1 MKQQRILDMLEHID
15 ERYILEAAPALRVR
29 RSSGPRKAGRTLLI
43 AAVIVSLFAALCAVA
58 YAAGWFGLSARLTEA
73 PSYTE
78 AAASAPASQEPVE
91 TGVAA
96 GGYLSMNGIAGS
108 PEGLAHAEW
117 IAFRNEYV
125 AQHSFSNNTD
135 LSWLGGDEL
144 LESYSLIY
152 GAADRAMLDKL
163 LEISEKYNVKLHSRM
178 YAPPTD
184 AKFYKVSG
192 CEPFV
197 LSGNSLSPMYLYED
211 GSYKF
216 EGYVTAGEQEQ
227 MLSFTRGRK
236 GVLDPGGNFI
246 QNAGDYSE
254 WQYTN
259 VSGDELNLA
268 WNNNPNAIT
277 GEHRLFIFCDKGDYI
292 FTVFASAESKEQA
305 ELLADQF
312 DFDAAAKSSETLD
325 LDSVMNEE
333 TAQAKPKEGLMT
345 MADWL
350 ATDEYK
356 ASSEFYTLVC
366 EYAGTL
372 PENSSYV
379 KGTMLFSYKNS
390 FAVADDNILSFRDRV
405 AEEYPDLV
413 FPINSTAVIG
423 NQIIPDGDMSY
434 SGGVALSER
443 ERKICTDEEMYEL
456 FGAGKFCTEGS
467 IFRVIAYDNGAAF
480 CDISAF
486 RSGYGVHYI
495 PKGAFYPLIQPVVNP
510 ELEGWAYDSACG
522 EQVYIVPSGPNN
534 YPVLS
539 YSSIIYE
546 ADSAYVIAYAP
557 GGADAGYLQMVAD
570 DIDFTLFE

>member
-15 ERYILEAAPALRVR
+15 ERYILEAAPALRAR
-29 RSSGPRKAGRTLLI
+29 RSSGTRKAGRTLLI

-58 YAAGWFGLSARLTEA
+58 YAAGWFGLAQRIT
-73 PSYTE
+73 
-78 AAASAPASQEPVE
+78 QPVE
-91 TGVAA
+91 PTSVSLIIGKDTPVE
-96 GGYLSMNGIAGS
+96 GYISMNGIAGS
-108 PEGLAHAEW
+108 PEAQAHGEW
-117 IAFRNEYV
+117 VAFRDEYV
-125 AQHSFSNNTD
+125 SQHSFSNHND

-144 LESYSLIY
+144 MESYYMIY
-152 GAADRAMLDKL
+152 GAYDQTMLDKL
-163 LEISEKYNVKLHSRM
+163 LEISEKYNVRLHSQM

-197 LSGNSLSPMYLYED
+197 LSDNSLSPMYLYED

-227 MLSFTRGRK
+227 VLSFIRGRK
-236 GVLDPGGNFI
+236 GVLDPSLTTVYDS
-246 QNAGDYSE
+246 GDYEE
-254 WQYTN
+254 WQYIN
-259 VSGDELNLA
+259 ASGDEMNLA
-268 WNNNPNAIT
+268 RNTVPSQAT
-277 GEHRLFIFCDKGDYI
+277 GDCGLFIFYEKGDYI
-292 FTVFASAESKEQA
+292 FTVSASADSKEQA

-312 DFDAAAKSSETLD
+312 DFDTAAKGGENLD
-325 LDSVMNEE
+325 LDSVLKVEA
-333 TAQAKPKEGLMT
+333 AQAKPKDGLMT

-356 ASSEFYTLVC
+356 ASAEFYTLVC

-379 KGTMLFSYKNS
+379 KGTSLFSYKNS

-405 AEEYPDLV
+405 AMEYPDLV

-434 SGGVALSER
+434 GGGVAISER
-443 ERKICTDEEMYEL
+443 ERESCTDEEMYEL
-456 FGAGKFCTEGS
+456 FGAGKFCNEGS

-510 ELEGWAYDSACG
+510 ELEGWAYESACG

-539 YSSIIYE
+539 YCSIIYE
-546 ADSAYVIAYAP
+546 TDRAYVIAYAP

-570 DIDFTLFE
+570 DIDFTMFE

>member
-1 MKQQRILDMLEHID
+1 MEG
-15 ERYILEAAPALRVR
+15 YI
-29 RSSGPRKAGRTLLI
+29 
-43 AAVIVSLFAALCAVA
+43 
-58 YAAGWFGLSARLTEA
+58 
-73 PSYTE
+73 
-78 AAASAPASQEPVE
+78 
-91 TGVAA
+91 
-96 GGYLSMNGIAGS
+96 SMNGIAGS
-108 PEGLAHAEW
+108 PEAQAHAEW
-117 IAFRNEYV
+117 VAFHNEYV
-125 AQHSFSNNTD
+125 SQHSFSNDTD

-144 LESYSLIY
+144 MESYYMIY
-152 GAADRAMLDKL
+152 GAADRTMLDKL

-197 LSGNSLSPMYLYED
+197 LSDNSLSPMYLYED

-216 EGYVTAGEQEQ
+216 EGYVSAGEQEQ
-227 MLSFTRGRK
+227 VLSFIRGRK
-236 GVLDPGGNFI
+236 GVLDPSLGLVFNTS
-246 QNAGDYSE
+246 DYEE
-254 WQYTN
+254 WQYVN
-259 VSGDELNLA
+259 ASGDELNLA
-268 WNNNPNAIT
+268 RNTVPSQVT
-277 GEHRLFIFCDKGDYI
+277 GDCGLFIFCEKGDYI
-292 FTVFASAESKEQA
+292 FTVFASAGSKEQA

-312 DFDAAAKSSETLD
+312 DFDTAAKGGDDLD
-325 LDSVMNEE
+325 LDSVLKVEA
-333 TAQAKPKEGLMT
+333 AQAKPKEGLMT

-356 ASSEFYTLVC
+356 ASAEFYTLVC

-390 FAVADDNILSFRDRV
+390 FAVADETILSIRDQV
-405 AEEYPDLV
+405 MEQYPDLV
-413 FPINSTAVIG
+413 YPINNTSVIG
-423 NQIIPDGDMSY
+423 NEIIPDGDMSY
-434 SGGVALSER
+434 GGGVALSER
-443 ERKICTDEEMYEL
+443 ERKSCTDEEMYEL

-522 EQVYIVPSGPNN
+522 EQVYIVPSGSNK

-539 YSSIIYE
+539 YCSIIYE
-546 ADSAYVIAYAP
+546 TDSAYVIAYAP

-570 DIDFTLFE
+570 DIDFTMFE

>member
-1 MKQQRILDMLEHID
+1 MKQQRILDMLEHVD
-15 ERYILEAAPALRVR
+15 ERYILEAAPALRAR
-29 RSSGPRKAGRTLLI
+29 RSSGTRKAGRTLLI

-58 YAAGWFGLSARLTEA
+58 YASGWFGLSARLTEA
-73 PSYTE
+73 PAATE
-78 AAASAPASQEPVE
+78 AVASFPASEEPGE
-91 TGVAA
+91 TGAPA

-108 PEGLAHAEW
+108 PEAQAHGEW
-117 IAFRNEYV
+117 VAFRNEYV
-125 AQHSFSNNTD
+125 SQHSFSNHTD

-152 GAADRAMLDKL
+152 GVADRAMLDKL
-163 LEISEKYNVKLHSRM
+163 LEISEKYDVKLHSQM
-178 YAPPTD
+178 YTPPSN

-192 CEPFV
+192 CDPFV
-197 LSGNSLSPMYLYED
+197 LSDNSLSPMYLYED

-216 EGYVTAGEQEQ
+216 EGFVSAGEEQ
-227 MLSFTRGRK
+227 RMISFIRGRK
-236 GVLDPGGNFI
+236 GVLDPGGNLI
-246 QNAGDYSE
+246 QSAGDYSE
-254 WQYTN
+254 WQYVN
-259 VSGDELNLA
+259 LSGDELNLA
-268 WNNNPNAIT
+268 WNNNPNAVT
-277 GEHRLFIFCDKGDYI
+277 GEHRMFIFCEKGDYI

-312 DFDAAAKSSETLD
+312 DFDAAAKGGENLD
-325 LDSVMNEE
+325 LDSVLKVEA
-333 TAQAKPKEGLMT
+333 AQAKPKDGLMT
-345 MADWL
+345 MANWL

-356 ASSEFYTLVC
+356 ASAEFYTLVC

-379 KGTMLFSYKNS
+379 KGTSLFSYKNS

-434 SGGVALSER
+434 SGGVMRSER
-443 ERKICTDEEMYEL
+443 ERKSCTDEEMYEL
-456 FGAGKFCTEGS
+456 FGAGKFCNEGS

-510 ELEGWAYDSACG
+510 ELEGWAYESACG

-539 YSSIIYE
+539 YCSIIYE
-546 ADSAYVIAYAP
+546 TDSAYVIAYAP

-570 DIDFTLFE
+570 DIDFTMFE

>member
-15 ERYILEAAPALRVR
+15 ERYILEAAPALRTR
-29 RSSGPRKAGRTLLI
+29 RSSAPRKAGRTLLI

-58 YAAGWFGLSARLTEA
+58 YAAGWFGLAQRITE
-73 PSYTE
+73 
-78 AAASAPASQEPVE
+78 PAEPTSVSLIIGEETPVE
-91 TGVAA
+91 
-96 GGYLSMNGIAGS
+96 GYISMNGIAGS
-108 PEGLAHAEW
+108 PEAQAHAEW
-117 IAFRNEYV
+117 VAFRNEYV
-125 AQHSFSNNTD
+125 SRHSFSNDAD

-144 LESYSLIY
+144 MESYYMIY
-152 GAADRAMLDKL
+152 GAYDQAMLDKL

-197 LSGNSLSPMYLYED
+197 LSDNSLSPMYLYED

-216 EGYVTAGEQEQ
+216 EGYVSAGEQEQ
-227 MLSFTRGRK
+227 VLSFIRGRK
-236 GVLDPGGNFI
+236 GVLDPSLGLVFNTS
-246 QNAGDYSE
+246 DYEE
-254 WQYTN
+254 WQYVN
-259 VSGDELNLA
+259 ASGDELNLA
-268 WNNNPNAIT
+268 RNTVPSQVT
-277 GEHRLFIFCDKGDYI
+277 GDCGLFIFCEKGDYI
-292 FTVFASAESKEQA
+292 FTVFASAGSKEQA

-312 DFDAAAKSSETLD
+312 DFDTAAKGGDDLD
-325 LDSVMNEE
+325 LDSVLKVEA
-333 TAQAKPKEGLMT
+333 AQAKPKEGLMT

-356 ASSEFYTLVC
+356 ASAEFYTLVC

-390 FAVADDNILSFRDRV
+390 FAVADETILSIRDQV
-405 AEEYPDLV
+405 MEQYPDLV
-413 FPINSTAVIG
+413 YPINNTSVIG
-423 NQIIPDGDMSY
+423 NEIIPDGDMSCG
-434 SGGVALSER
+434 GGVALSER
-443 ERKICTDEEMYEL
+443 ERKSCTDEEMYEL
-456 FGAGKFCTEGS
+456 FGVGKFCTEGS

-522 EQVYIVPSGPNN
+522 EQVYIVPSGSNK

-539 YSSIIYE
+539 YCSIIYE
-546 ADSAYVIAYAP
+546 TDSAYVIAYAP

-570 DIDFTLFE
+570 DIDFTMFK

>member
-15 ERYILEAAPALRVR
+15 ERYILEAAPALRAR
-29 RSSGPRKAGRTLLI
+29 PSAGPRKAGRTLLI

-58 YAAGWFGLSARLTEA
+58 YAAGWFGLDQRITE
-73 PSYTE
+73 
-78 AAASAPASQEPVE
+78 PAEPTSVSLIIGEETPVE
-91 TGVAA
+91 
-96 GGYLSMNGIAGS
+96 GYISMNGIAGS
-108 PEGLAHAEW
+108 PEAQAHGEW
-117 IAFRNEYV
+117 VAFRDEYV
-125 AQHSFSNNTD
+125 AQHSFSNHTD

-144 LESYSLIY
+144 MESYYMIY
-152 GAADRAMLDKL
+152 GAYDQTMLDKL
-163 LEISEKYNVKLHSRM
+163 LEISEKYNVRLHSQM

-197 LSGNSLSPMYLYED
+197 LSDNSLSPMYLYED

-227 MLSFTRGRK
+227 VLSFIRGRK
-236 GVLDPGGNFI
+236 GVLDPSLTTVYDS
-246 QNAGDYSE
+246 GDYEE
-254 WQYTN
+254 WQYIN
-259 VSGDELNLA
+259 ASGDELNLA
-268 WNNNPNAIT
+268 WNTLPSQAT
-277 GEHRLFIFCDKGDYI
+277 GDCGLFIFCEKGDYI
-292 FTVFASAESKEQA
+292 FTVYAGADSREQA

-312 DFDAAAKSSETLD
+312 DFDAAAKGGENLD
-325 LDSVMNEE
+325 LDSVLKVEA
-333 TAQAKPKEGLMT
+333 AQAKPKEGLMT

-356 ASSEFYTLVC
+356 ASAEFYALVC

-405 AEEYPDLV
+405 AEKYPDLV
-413 FPINSTAVIG
+413 FPINSTAVIA
-423 NQIIPDGDMSY
+423 NMEIADGCVSYMGGFRIGGETGREY
-434 SGGVALSER
+434 SG
-443 ERKICTDEEMYEL
+443 EEMYEL
-456 FGAGKFCTEGS
+456 FGTGSFSSEGIITDS
-467 IFRVIAYDNGAAF
+467 IAYDNGAAYAM
-480 CDISAF
+480 IAAF
-486 RSGYGVHYI
+486 HGGYRVHYI

-522 EQVYIVPSGPNN
+522 EQVYIVPGGPID

-539 YSSIIYE
+539 YSSILYE
-546 ADSAYVIAYAP
+546 TDKAYVIVEV
-557 GGADAGYLQMVAD
+557 GGEGDAGSLQLVAD
-570 DIDFTLFE
+570 DIDFTIFE

>member
-1 MKQQRILDMLEHID
+1 MKQQRIMDMLEHID
-15 ERYILEAAPALRVR
+15 ERYILEAAPALRDR
-29 RSSGPRKAGRTLLI
+29 RSSMHRKAGRTLLI

-58 YAAGWFGLSARLTEA
+58 YAAGWFGLAQRITK
-73 PSYTE
+73 
-78 AAASAPASQEPVE
+78 PAEPTSVSLIIGEETPVE
-91 TGVAA
+91 
-96 GGYLSMNGIAGS
+96 GYISMNGIAGS
-108 PEGLAHAEW
+108 PEALAHGEW
-117 IAFRNEYV
+117 VAFRNEYV
-125 AQHSFSNNTD
+125 SQHSFSNDTD

-144 LESYSLIY
+144 MESYYMIY
-152 GAADRAMLDKL
+152 GAYDQAMLDKL
-163 LEISEKYNVKLHSRM
+163 LEISEKYNVKLHSQM

-197 LSGNSLSPMYLYED
+197 LSDNSLSPMYLYED

-227 MLSFTRGRK
+227 VLSFIRGRK
-236 GVLDPGGNFI
+236 GVLDPSL
-246 QNAGDYSE
+246 ATVYDSGDYEE
-254 WQYTN
+254 WQYIN

-268 WNNNPNAIT
+268 RNTVPSQVT
-277 GEHRLFIFCDKGDYI
+277 GDCGLFIFCEKGDYI
-292 FTVFASAESKEQA
+292 FTVFASAGSKEQA

-312 DFDAAAKSSETLD
+312 DFDTAAKGGDDLD
-325 LDSVMNEE
+325 LDSVIKVE
-333 TAQAKPKEGLMT
+333 AVQAKPKEGLMT

-390 FAVADDNILSFRDRV
+390 FAVADETILSIRDQVMER
-405 AEEYPDLV
+405 YPDLV
-413 FPINSTAVIG
+413 YPLNNTSVIG
-423 NQIIPDGDMSY
+423 NEIIPDGDMSY
-434 SGGVALSER
+434 GGGVALSER
-443 ERKICTDEEMYEL
+443 ERKSCTDEEMYEL

-480 CDISAF
+480 CDVSAF
-486 RSGYGVHYI
+486 RAGYGIHYI

-510 ELEGWAYDSACG
+510 ELEGWAYESACG
-522 EQVYIVPSGPNN
+522 EQVYIVPSGSDN

-539 YSSIIYE
+539 YCSIIYE
-546 ADSAYVIAYAP
+546 TDSAYVIAYAP

-570 DIDFTLFE
+570 DIDFTMFE

>member
-15 ERYILEAAPALRVR
+15 ERYILEAAPALRDR
-29 RSSGPRKAGRTLLI
+29 RSSMPRKAGRTLLI

-58 YAAGWFGLSARLTEA
+58 YASGWFGLAQRITE
-73 PSYTE
+73 PEEPTSVSLIIGEET
-78 AAASAPASQEPVE
+78 PVE
-91 TGVAA
+91 
-96 GGYLSMNGIAGS
+96 GYISMNGIAGS
-108 PEGLAHAEW
+108 PEALAHGEW
-117 IAFRNEYV
+117 VAFRNEYV
-125 AQHSFSNNTD
+125 SQHSFSNDTD

-144 LESYSLIY
+144 MESYYMIY
-152 GAADRAMLDKL
+152 GAYDQAMLDKL
-163 LEISEKYNVKLHSRM
+163 LEISERYNVKLHSRM

-192 CEPFV
+192 CKPFV
-197 LSGNSLSPMYLYED
+197 LSDNSLSPMYLYED

-216 EGYVTAGEQEQ
+216 EGYVTVGEQEQ
-227 MLSFTRGRK
+227 VLSFIRGRK
-236 GVLDPGGNFI
+236 GALDPGGNFI

-333 TAQAKPKEGLMT
+333 AAQAKPKEGLMT

-356 ASSEFYTLVC
+356 ASAEFYTLVC

-443 ERKICTDEEMYEL
+443 ERKSCTDEEMYEL

-480 CDISAF
+480 CDVSAF
-486 RSGYGVHYI
+486 RAGYGIHYI

-510 ELEGWAYDSACG
+510 ELEGWAYESACG
-522 EQVYIVPSGPNN
+522 EQVYIVPSGSDN

-539 YSSIIYE
+539 YCSIIYE
-546 ADSAYVIAYAP
+546 TDSAYVIAYAP
-557 GGADAGYLQMVAD
+557 GGADAGYLQTVAD
-570 DIDFTLFE
+570 DIDFTMFK

>member
-15 ERYILEAAPALRVR
+15 ERYILEAAPSLRDR
-29 RSSGPRKAGRTLLI
+29 RSSMPRKAGCTLLI

-58 YAAGWFGLSARLTEA
+58 YAAGWFGLAQRITE
-73 PSYTE
+73 PE
-78 AAASAPASQEPVE
+78 EPTSVSLIIGEE
-91 TGVAA
+91 TPVD
-96 GGYLSMNGIAGS
+96 GYISMNGIADS
-108 PEGLAHAEW
+108 PEAQAHAEW
-117 IAFRNEYV
+117 VAFHNEYV
-125 AQHSFSNNTD
+125 SQHSFSNDTD

-144 LESYSLIY
+144 MESYYMIY
-152 GAADRAMLDKL
+152 AAYDQAMLDKL
-163 LEISEKYNVKLHSRM
+163 LEISEKYNVKLHSQM

-197 LSGNSLSPMYLYED
+197 LSDNSLSPMYLYED

-216 EGYVTAGEQEQ
+216 EGYVSAGEPEQ
-227 MLSFTRGRK
+227 VLSFIRGRK
-236 GVLDPGGNFI
+236 GVLDPSLTTVYDS
-246 QNAGDYSE
+246 GDYEE
-254 WQYTN
+254 WQYIN
-259 VSGDELNLA
+259 ASGDELNLA
-268 WNNNPNAIT
+268 RNTVPSQVT
-277 GEHRLFIFCDKGDYI
+277 GDCGLFIFCEKGDYI
-292 FTVFASAESKEQA
+292 FTVFASAGSKEQA

-312 DFDAAAKSSETLD
+312 DFDTAAKGLENLD
-325 LDSVMNEE
+325 LDSVLKVEA
-333 TAQAKPKEGLMT
+333 AQAKPKEGLMT

-356 ASSEFYTLVC
+356 ASAEFYTLVC

-390 FAVADDNILSFRDRV
+390 FAVADETILSIRDQV
-405 AEEYPDLV
+405 MEQYPDLV
-413 FPINSTAVIG
+413 YPINNTSVIG
-423 NQIIPDGDMSY
+423 NEIIPDGDMSY
-434 SGGVALSER
+434 GGGVALSER
-443 ERKICTDEEMYEL
+443 ERKSCTDEEMYEL

-522 EQVYIVPSGPNN
+522 EQVYIVPSGSNK

-539 YSSIIYE
+539 YCSIIYE
-546 ADSAYVIAYAP
+546 TDSAYVIAYAP

-570 DIDFTLFE
+570 DIDSTMFE

>member
-15 ERYILEAAPALRVR
+15 ERYILEAAPSLRDR
-29 RSSGPRKAGRTLLI
+29 RSSMPRKAGRTLLI

-58 YAAGWFGLSARLTEA
+58 YAAGWFGLAQRITE
-73 PSYTE
+73 
-78 AAASAPASQEPVE
+78 PAEPTSVSLIIGEETPVE
-91 TGVAA
+91 
-96 GGYLSMNGIAGS
+96 GYISMNGIAGS
-108 PEGLAHAEW
+108 PEAQAHAEW
-117 IAFRNEYV
+117 VAFHNEYV
-125 AQHSFSNNTD
+125 SQHSFSNDTD

-144 LESYSLIY
+144 MESYYMIY
-152 GAADRAMLDKL
+152 GAADRTMLDKL
-163 LEISEKYNVKLHSRM
+163 LEISEKNNVKLHSRM

-197 LSGNSLSPMYLYED
+197 LSDNSLSPMYLYED

-216 EGYVTAGEQEQ
+216 EGYVSAGEQEQ
-227 MLSFTRGRK
+227 VLSFIRGRK
-236 GVLDPGGNFI
+236 GVLDPSLTTVYDS
-246 QNAGDYSE
+246 GDYEE
-254 WQYTN
+254 WQYIN
-259 VSGDELNLA
+259 ASGDELNLA
-268 WNNNPNAIT
+268 RNTVPSQVT
-277 GEHRLFIFCDKGDYI
+277 GDCGLFIFCEKGDYI
-292 FTVFASAESKEQA
+292 FTVFASAGSKEQA

-312 DFDAAAKSSETLD
+312 DFDTAAKGLENLD
-325 LDSVMNEE
+325 LDSVLKVEA
-333 TAQAKPKEGLMT
+333 AQAKPKEGLMT

-356 ASSEFYTLVC
+356 ASAEFYTLVC

-390 FAVADDNILSFRDRV
+390 FAVADETILSIRDQV
-405 AEEYPDLV
+405 MEQYPDLV
-413 FPINSTAVIG
+413 YPINNTSVIG
-423 NQIIPDGDMSY
+423 NEIIPDGDMSY
-434 SGGVALSER
+434 GGGVALSER
-443 ERKICTDEEMYEL
+443 ERKSCTDEEMYEL

-522 EQVYIVPSGPNN
+522 EQVYIVPSGSNK

-539 YSSIIYE
+539 YCSIIYE
-546 ADSAYVIAYAP
+546 TDSAYVIAYAP

-570 DIDFTLFE
+570 DIDFTMFE

>member
-15 ERYILEAAPALRVR
+15 ERYILEAAPSLRGR
-29 RSSGPRKAGRTLLI
+29 RSSMPRKAGRTLLI

-58 YAAGWFGLSARLTEA
+58 YAAGWFGLAQRITE
-73 PSYTE
+73 PEEPTSVSLIIGEET
-78 AAASAPASQEPVE
+78 PVE
-91 TGVAA
+91 
-96 GGYLSMNGIAGS
+96 GYISMNGIAGS
-108 PEGLAHAEW
+108 PEAQAHAEW
-117 IAFRNEYV
+117 VAFHNEYV
-125 AQHSFSNNTD
+125 SQHSFSNDTD

-144 LESYSLIY
+144 MESYYMIY
-152 GAADRAMLDKL
+152 GAADRTMLDKL

-197 LSGNSLSPMYLYED
+197 LSDNSLSPMYLYED

-216 EGYVTAGEQEQ
+216 EGYVSAGEQEQ
-227 MLSFTRGRK
+227 VLSFIRGRK
-236 GVLDPGGNFI
+236 GVLDPSLGLVFNTS
-246 QNAGDYSE
+246 DYEE
-254 WQYTN
+254 WQYVN
-259 VSGDELNLA
+259 ASGDELNLA
-268 WNNNPNAIT
+268 RNTVPSQVT
-277 GEHRLFIFCDKGDYI
+277 GDCGLFIFCEKGDYI
-292 FTVFASAESKEQA
+292 FTVFASAGSKEQA

-312 DFDAAAKSSETLD
+312 DFDTAAKGGDDLD
-325 LDSVMNEE
+325 LDSVLKVEA
-333 TAQAKPKEGLMT
+333 AQAKPKEGLMT

-356 ASSEFYTLVC
+356 ASAEFYTLVC

-390 FAVADDNILSFRDRV
+390 FAVADETILSIRDQV
-405 AEEYPDLV
+405 MEQYPDLV
-413 FPINSTAVIG
+413 YPINNTSVIG
-423 NQIIPDGDMSY
+423 NEIIPDGDMSY
-434 SGGVALSER
+434 GGGVALSER
-443 ERKICTDEEMYEL
+443 ERKSCTDEEMYEL

-522 EQVYIVPSGPNN
+522 EQVYIVPSGSNK

-539 YSSIIYE
+539 YCSIIYE
-546 ADSAYVIAYAP
+546 TDSAYVIAYAP

-570 DIDFTLFE
+570 DIDFTMFK

>member
-15 ERYILEAAPALRVR
+15 ERYILEAAPALRAR

-227 MLSFTRGRK
+227 MLSFTLGRK

>member
-15 ERYILEAAPALRVR
+15 EKYIIEAAPALRAR
-29 RSSGPRKAGRTLLI
+29 RSSAPRKAGRTLLI

-58 YAAGWFGLSARLTEA
+58 YAAGWFGLAQRITK
-73 PSYTE
+73 
-78 AAASAPASQEPVE
+78 PAEPAGVSLIIGEETPVE
-91 TGVAA
+91 
-96 GGYLSMNGIAGS
+96 GYISMNGIAGS
-108 PEGLAHAEW
+108 PEAQAHAEW
-117 IAFRNEYV
+117 VAFRDEYV
-125 AQHSFSNNTD
+125 AQHSFSNHTD
-135 LSWLGGDEL
+135 LSWPGGDEL
-144 LESYSLIY
+144 MESYYMIY
-152 GAADRAMLDKL
+152 GAYDQTMLDKL
-163 LEISEKYNVKLHSRM
+163 LEISEKYNVKLHSQM

-197 LSGNSLSPMYLYED
+197 LSDNSLSPMYLYED

-227 MLSFTRGRK
+227 ALSFIRGRK
-236 GVLDPGGNFI
+236 GVLDPSLGLVFNSS
-246 QNAGDYSE
+246 DYEE
-254 WQYTN
+254 WQYVN
-259 VSGDELNLA
+259 ASGDELNLA
-268 WNNNPNAIT
+268 RNTLPSQAT
-277 GEHRLFIFCDKGDYI
+277 GDCGLFIFCEKGDYI
-292 FTVFASAESKEQA
+292 FTVYAGADSREQA

-312 DFDAAAKSSETLD
+312 DFDTAAKGSETLD
-325 LDSVMNEE
+325 LDSVLKVEA
-333 TAQAKPKEGLMT
+333 AQAKPKEGLMT

-356 ASSEFYTLVC
+356 ASSEFRSLVC

-372 PENSSYV
+372 PENADTV
-379 KGTMLFSYKNS
+379 EGTMMYKYFNGFS
-390 FAVADDNILSFRDRV
+390 AAADENILSFRDRV

-413 FPINSTAVIG
+413 YPINNTAVIA
-423 NQIIPDGDMSY
+423 NMEIADGYISY
-434 SGGVALSER
+434 MAGHRIGGETGR
-443 ERKICTDEEMYEL
+443 EYTDEEMYEL

-522 EQVYIVPSGPNN
+522 EQVYIVPGGPID

-539 YSSIIYE
+539 YSSILYE
-546 ADSAYVIAYAP
+546 TDAAYVIVEV
-557 GGADAGYLQMVAD
+557 GGQGDAGSLQTVAD
-570 DIDFTLFE
+570 DIDFTMFE

>member
-15 ERYILEAAPALRVR
+15 ERYILEAAPALRDR
-29 RSSGPRKAGRTLLI
+29 RSSMPRKAGRTLLI

-58 YAAGWFGLSARLTEA
+58 YAAGWFGLAQRITE
-73 PSYTE
+73 
-78 AAASAPASQEPVE
+78 PAEPTSVSLIIGEETPVE
-91 TGVAA
+91 
-96 GGYLSMNGIAGS
+96 GYISMNGIAGS
-108 PEGLAHAEW
+108 PEAQAHAEW
-117 IAFRNEYV
+117 VAFHNEYV
-125 AQHSFSNNTD
+125 SQHSFSNDTD

-144 LESYSLIY
+144 MESYYMIY
-152 GAADRAMLDKL
+152 AAYDQAMLDKL
-163 LEISEKYNVKLHSRM
+163 LEISEKYNVKLHSQM

-197 LSGNSLSPMYLYED
+197 LSDNSLSPMYLYED

-216 EGYVTAGEQEQ
+216 EGYVTAGEQEHV
-227 MLSFTRGRK
+227 LSFIRGRK
-236 GVLDPGGNFI
+236 GVLDPSLTTVYDS
-246 QNAGDYSE
+246 GDYEE
-254 WQYTN
+254 WQYIN
-259 VSGDELNLA
+259 ASGDELNLA
-268 WNNNPNAIT
+268 RNTVPSQVT
-277 GEHRLFIFCDKGDYI
+277 GDCGLFIFCEKGDYI
-292 FTVFASAESKEQA
+292 FTVFASAGSKEQA

-312 DFDAAAKSSETLD
+312 DFDTAAKGGDDLD
-325 LDSVMNEE
+325 LDSVLKVEA
-333 TAQAKPKEGLMT
+333 AQAKPKEGLMT

-356 ASSEFYTLVC
+356 ASAEFYTLVC

-390 FAVADDNILSFRDRV
+390 FAVADETILSIRDQV
-405 AEEYPDLV
+405 MEQYPDLV
-413 FPINSTAVIG
+413 YPINNTSVIG
-423 NQIIPDGDMSY
+423 NEIIPDGDMSY
-434 SGGVALSER
+434 GGGVALSER
-443 ERKICTDEEMYEL
+443 ERKSCTDEEMYEL

-522 EQVYIVPSGPNN
+522 EQVYIVPSGSNK

-539 YSSIIYE
+539 YCSIIYE

-570 DIDFTLFE
+570 DIDFTMFK

>member
-15 ERYILEAAPALRVR
+15 ERYILEAAPSLRDR
-29 RSSGPRKAGRTLLI
+29 RSSMPRKAGRTLLI

-58 YAAGWFGLSARLTEA
+58 YAAGWFGLAQRITE
-73 PSYTE
+73 
-78 AAASAPASQEPVE
+78 PAEPTSVSLIIGEETPVE
-91 TGVAA
+91 
-96 GGYLSMNGIAGS
+96 GYISMNGIAGS
-108 PEGLAHAEW
+108 PEAQAHAEW
-117 IAFRNEYV
+117 VAFHNEYV
-125 AQHSFSNNTD
+125 SQHSFSNDTD

-144 LESYSLIY
+144 MESCYMIY
-152 GAADRAMLDKL
+152 AAYDQAMLDKL
-163 LEISEKYNVKLHSRM
+163 LEISEKYNVKLHSQM

-197 LSGNSLSPMYLYED
+197 LSDNSLSPMYLYED

-216 EGYVTAGEQEQ
+216 EGYVSAGEQEHV
-227 MLSFTRGRK
+227 LSFIRGRK
-236 GVLDPGGNFI
+236 GVLDPSLTTVYDSS
-246 QNAGDYSE
+246 DYEE
-254 WQYTN
+254 WQYVN
-259 VSGDELNLA
+259 ASGDELNLA
-268 WNNNPNAIT
+268 RNTVPSQVT
-277 GEHRLFIFCDKGDYI
+277 GDCGLFIFCEKGDYI
-292 FTVFASAESKEQA
+292 FTVFASAGSKEQA

-312 DFDAAAKSSETLD
+312 DFDTAAKGLENLD
-325 LDSVMNEE
+325 LDSVINVEA
-333 TAQAKPKEGLMT
+333 AQAKPKEGLMT

-356 ASSEFYTLVC
+356 ASAEFYTLVC

-390 FAVADDNILSFRDRV
+390 FAVADETILSIRDQV
-405 AEEYPDLV
+405 MEQYPDLV
-413 FPINSTAVIG
+413 YPINNTFVIG
-423 NQIIPDGDMSY
+423 NEIIPDGDMSY
-434 SGGVALSER
+434 GGGVALSER
-443 ERKICTDEEMYEL
+443 ERKSCTDEEMYEL

-522 EQVYIVPSGPNN
+522 EQVYIVPSGSNK

-539 YSSIIYE
+539 YCSIIYE
-546 ADSAYVIAYAP
+546 TDSAYVIAYAP

-570 DIDFTLFE
+570 DIDFTMFK

>member
-15 ERYILEAAPALRVR
+15 ERYILEAAPALRDR
-29 RSSGPRKAGRTLLI
+29 RSSMPRKAGRTLLI

-58 YAAGWFGLSARLTEA
+58 YAAGWFGLAQRITE
-73 PSYTE
+73 
-78 AAASAPASQEPVE
+78 PAEPTSVSLIIGEETPVE
-91 TGVAA
+91 
-96 GGYLSMNGIAGS
+96 GYISMNGIAGS
-108 PEGLAHAEW
+108 PEALAHGEW
-117 IAFRNEYV
+117 VAFRNEYV
-125 AQHSFSNNTD
+125 SQHSFSNDTD

-144 LESYSLIY
+144 MESYYMIY
-152 GAADRAMLDKL
+152 GAYDQAMLDKL
-163 LEISEKYNVKLHSRM
+163 LEISEKYNVKLHSQM

-197 LSGNSLSPMYLYED
+197 LSDNSLSPMYLYED

-227 MLSFTRGRK
+227 VLSFIRGRK
-236 GVLDPGGNFI
+236 GVLDPSLTTVYDS
-246 QNAGDYSE
+246 GDYEE
-254 WQYTN
+254 WQYIN
-259 VSGDELNLA
+259 ASGDELNLA
-268 WNNNPNAIT
+268 RNTVPSQVT
-277 GEHRLFIFCDKGDYI
+277 GDCGLFIFCEKGDYI
-292 FTVFASAESKEQA
+292 FTVFASAGSKEQA

-312 DFDAAAKSSETLD
+312 DFDTAAKGGDDLD
-325 LDSVMNEE
+325 LDSVLKVEA
-333 TAQAKPKEGLMT
+333 AQAKPKEGLMT

-356 ASSEFYTLVC
+356 ASAEFYTLVC

-390 FAVADDNILSFRDRV
+390 FAVADETILSIRDQV
-405 AEEYPDLV
+405 MEQYPDLV
-413 FPINSTAVIG
+413 YPINNTSVIG
-423 NQIIPDGDMSY
+423 NEIIPDGDMSY
-434 SGGVALSER
+434 GGGVALSER
-443 ERKICTDEEMYEL
+443 ERKSCTDEEMYEL

-522 EQVYIVPSGPNN
+522 EQVYIVPSGSNK

-539 YSSIIYE
+539 YCSIIYE
-546 ADSAYVIAYAP
+546 TDSAYVIAYAP

-570 DIDFTLFE
+570 DIDFTMFE

>member
-15 ERYILEAAPALRVR
+15 ERYILEAAPALRDR
-29 RSSGPRKAGRTLLI
+29 RSSMPRKAGRTLLI

-58 YAAGWFGLSARLTEA
+58 YAAGWFGLAQRITE
-73 PSYTE
+73 
-78 AAASAPASQEPVE
+78 PAEPTSVSLIIGEETPVE
-91 TGVAA
+91 
-96 GGYLSMNGIAGS
+96 GYISMNGIAGS
-108 PEGLAHAEW
+108 PEAQAHAEW
-117 IAFRNEYV
+117 VAFHNEYV
-125 AQHSFSNNTD
+125 SQHSFSNDTD

-144 LESYSLIY
+144 MESYYMIY
-152 GAADRAMLDKL
+152 AAYDQAMLDKL
-163 LEISEKYNVKLHSRM
+163 LEISEKYNVKLHSQM

-197 LSGNSLSPMYLYED
+197 LSDNSLSPMYLYED

-216 EGYVTAGEQEQ
+216 EGYVTAGEQEHV
-227 MLSFTRGRK
+227 LSFIRGRK
-236 GVLDPGGNFI
+236 GVLDPSLTTVYDSS
-246 QNAGDYSE
+246 DYEE
-254 WQYTN
+254 WQYVN
-259 VSGDELNLA
+259 ASGNELNLA
-268 WNNNPNAIT
+268 RNTVPSQVT
-277 GEHRLFIFCDKGDYI
+277 GDCGLFIFCEKGDYI
-292 FTVFASAESKEQA
+292 FTVFASAGSKEQA

-312 DFDAAAKSSETLD
+312 DFDTAAKGLENLD
-325 LDSVMNEE
+325 LDSVINVEA
-333 TAQAKPKEGLMT
+333 AQAKPKEGLMT

-356 ASSEFYTLVC
+356 ASAEFYTLVC

-390 FAVADDNILSFRDRV
+390 FAVADETILSIRDQV
-405 AEEYPDLV
+405 MEQYPDLV
-413 FPINSTAVIG
+413 YPINNTSVIG
-423 NQIIPDGDMSY
+423 NEIIPDGDMSY
-434 SGGVALSER
+434 GGGVALSER
-443 ERKICTDEEMYEL
+443 ERKSCTDEEMYEL

-522 EQVYIVPSGPNN
+522 EQVYIVPSGSNK

-539 YSSIIYE
+539 YCSIIYE
-546 ADSAYVIAYAP
+546 TDSAYVIAYAP

-570 DIDFTLFE
+570 DIDFTMFE

>member
-15 ERYILEAAPALRVR
+15 ERYILEAAPALRAR
-29 RSSGPRKAGRTLLI
+29 RSSRTRKAGRTLLI

-58 YAAGWFGLSARLTEA
+58 YAAGWFGLDQRIT
-73 PSYTE
+73 
-78 AAASAPASQEPVE
+78 QPVE
-91 TGVAA
+91 PTSVSLIIGEDTPVE
-96 GGYLSMNGIAGS
+96 GYISMNGIAGS
-108 PEGLAHAEW
+108 PEAQAHGEW
-117 IAFRNEYV
+117 VAFRDEYV
-125 AQHSFSNNTD
+125 SQHSFSNHND

-144 LESYSLIY
+144 MESYYMIY
-152 GAADRAMLDKL
+152 GAYDQTMLDKL
-163 LEISEKYNVKLHSRM
+163 LEISEKYNVRLHSQM

-197 LSGNSLSPMYLYED
+197 LSDNSLSPMYLYED

-227 MLSFTRGRK
+227 VLSFIRGRK
-236 GVLDPGGNFI
+236 GVLDPSLTTVYDS
-246 QNAGDYSE
+246 GDYEE
-254 WQYTN
+254 WQYIN
-259 VSGDELNLA
+259 ASGDELNLA
-268 WNNNPNAIT
+268 RNTVPSQAT
-277 GEHRLFIFCDKGDYI
+277 GDCGLFIFYEKGDYI
-292 FTVFASAESKEQA
+292 FTVSASADSKEQA

-312 DFDAAAKSSETLD
+312 DFDAAAKGGGDLD
-325 LDSVMNEE
+325 LDSVLKVEA
-333 TAQAKPKEGLMT
+333 AQAKPKEGLMT

-356 ASSEFYTLVC
+356 ASAEFYTLVC

-379 KGTMLFSYKNS
+379 KGTSLFSYKNS

-434 SGGVALSER
+434 GGGVAISER
-443 ERKICTDEEMYEL
+443 ERESCTDEEMYEL
-456 FGAGKFCTEGS
+456 FGAGKFCNEGS

-510 ELEGWAYDSACG
+510 ELEGWAYESACG

-539 YSSIIYE
+539 YCSIIYE
-546 ADSAYVIAYAP
+546 TDRAYVIAYAP

-570 DIDFTLFE
+570 DIDFTMFE

>member
-15 ERYILEAAPALRVR
+15 ERYILEAAPALRAR

-73 PSYTE
+73 PSDTE

-152 GAADRAMLDKL
+152 GVADRAMLDKL
-163 LEISEKYNVKLHSRM
+163 LEICEKYSVKLHSQM

-236 GVLDPGGNFI
+236 GALDPGGNFI

-259 VSGDELNLA
+259 ASGDELNLA

-333 TAQAKPKEGLMT
+333 AAQAKPKEGLMT

-356 ASSEFYTLVC
+356 ASAEFYTLVC

-390 FAVADDNILSFRDRV
+390 FAVADENILSFRDRV

-443 ERKICTDEEMYEL
+443 ERKSCTDEEMYEL

-480 CDISAF
+480 CDVSAF
-486 RSGYGVHYI
+486 RAGYGIHYI

-510 ELEGWAYDSACG
+510 ELEGWAYESACG
-522 EQVYIVPSGPNN
+522 EQVYIVPSGSDN

-539 YSSIIYE
+539 YCSIIYE
-546 ADSAYVIAYAP
+546 TDSAYVIAYAP
-557 GGADAGYLQMVAD
+557 GGADAGYLQTVAD
-570 DIDFTLFE
+570 DIDFTMFK

>member
-15 ERYILEAAPALRVR
+15 ERYILEAAPSLRDR
-29 RSSGPRKAGRTLLI
+29 RSSMPRKAGRTLLI

-58 YAAGWFGLSARLTEA
+58 YAAGWFGLAQRITE
-73 PSYTE
+73 PEEPTSVSLIIGEET
-78 AAASAPASQEPVE
+78 PVE
-91 TGVAA
+91 
-96 GGYLSMNGIAGS
+96 GYISMNGIAGS
-108 PEGLAHAEW
+108 PEAQAHAEW
-117 IAFRNEYV
+117 VAFHNEYV
-125 AQHSFSNNTD
+125 SQHSFSNDTD

-144 LESYSLIY
+144 MESYYMIY
-152 GAADRAMLDKL
+152 AAYDQAMLDKL
-163 LEISEKYNVKLHSRM
+163 LEISEKYNVKLHSQM

-197 LSGNSLSPMYLYED
+197 LSDNSLSPMYLYED

-227 MLSFTRGRK
+227 VLSFIRGRK
-236 GVLDPGGNFI
+236 GVLDPSLTTVYDS
-246 QNAGDYSE
+246 GDYEE
-254 WQYTN
+254 WQYIN
-259 VSGDELNLA
+259 ASGDELNLA
-268 WNNNPNAIT
+268 RNTVPSQVT
-277 GEHRLFIFCDKGDYI
+277 GDCGLFIFCEKGDYI
-292 FTVFASAESKEQA
+292 FTVFASAGSKEQA

-312 DFDAAAKSSETLD
+312 DFDTAAKGLENLD
-325 LDSVMNEE
+325 LDSVLKVEA
-333 TAQAKPKEGLMT
+333 AQAKPKEGLMT

-356 ASSEFYTLVC
+356 ASAEFYTLVC

-390 FAVADDNILSFRDRV
+390 FAVADETILSIRDQV
-405 AEEYPDLV
+405 MEQYPDLV
-413 FPINSTAVIG
+413 YPINNTSVIG
-423 NQIIPDGDMSY
+423 NEIIPDGDMSY
-434 SGGVALSER
+434 GGGVALSER
-443 ERKICTDEEMYEL
+443 ERKSCTDEEMYEL

-522 EQVYIVPSGPNN
+522 EQVYIVPSGSNK

-539 YSSIIYE
+539 YCSIIYE
-546 ADSAYVIAYAP
+546 TDSAYVIAYAP

-570 DIDFTLFE
+570 DIDFTMFE

>member
-15 ERYILEAAPALRVR
+15 ERYILEAAPALRDR
-29 RSSGPRKAGRTLLI
+29 RSSMPRKAGRTLLI

-58 YAAGWFGLSARLTEA
+58 YAAGWFGLAQRITE
-73 PSYTE
+73 
-78 AAASAPASQEPVE
+78 PAEPTSVSLIIGEETPVE
-91 TGVAA
+91 
-96 GGYLSMNGIAGS
+96 GYISMNGIAGS
-108 PEGLAHAEW
+108 PEAQAHAEW
-117 IAFRNEYV
+117 VAFHNEYV
-125 AQHSFSNNTD
+125 SQHSFSNDTD

-144 LESYSLIY
+144 MESYYMIY
-152 GAADRAMLDKL
+152 GAADRTMLDKL
-163 LEISEKYNVKLHSRM
+163 LEISEKNNVKLHSRM

-197 LSGNSLSPMYLYED
+197 LSDNSLSPMYLYED

-216 EGYVTAGEQEQ
+216 EGYVSAGEQEQ
-227 MLSFTRGRK
+227 VLSFIRGRK
-236 GVLDPGGNFI
+236 GVLDPSLTTVYDS
-246 QNAGDYSE
+246 GDYEE
-254 WQYTN
+254 WQYIN
-259 VSGDELNLA
+259 ASGDELNLA
-268 WNNNPNAIT
+268 RNTVPSQVT
-277 GEHRLFIFCDKGDYI
+277 GDCGLFIFCEKGDYI
-292 FTVFASAESKEQA
+292 FTVFASAGSKEQA

-312 DFDAAAKSSETLD
+312 DFDTAAKGLENLD
-325 LDSVMNEE
+325 LDSVLKVEA
-333 TAQAKPKEGLMT
+333 AQAKPKEGLMT

-356 ASSEFYTLVC
+356 ASAEFYTLVC

-390 FAVADDNILSFRDRV
+390 FAVADETILSIRDQV
-405 AEEYPDLV
+405 MEQYPDLV
-413 FPINSTAVIG
+413 YPINNTSVIG
-423 NQIIPDGDMSY
+423 NEIIPDGDMSY
-434 SGGVALSER
+434 GGGVALSER
-443 ERKICTDEEMYEL
+443 ERKSCTDEEMYEL

-522 EQVYIVPSGPNN
+522 EQVYIVPSGSNK

-539 YSSIIYE
+539 YCSIIYE

-570 DIDFTLFE
+570 DIDFTMFK

>member
-15 ERYILEAAPALRVR
+15 ERYILEAAPALRDR
-29 RSSGPRKAGRTLLI
+29 RSSMPRKAGRTLLI

-58 YAAGWFGLSARLTEA
+58 YAAGWFGLAQRITE
-73 PSYTE
+73 
-78 AAASAPASQEPVE
+78 PAEPTSVSLIIGEETPVE
-91 TGVAA
+91 
-96 GGYLSMNGIAGS
+96 GYISMNGIAGS
-108 PEGLAHAEW
+108 PEAQAHAEW
-117 IAFRNEYV
+117 VAFHNEYV
-125 AQHSFSNNTD
+125 SQHSFSNDTD

-144 LESYSLIY
+144 MESYYMIY
-152 GAADRAMLDKL
+152 AAYDQAMLDKL
-163 LEISEKYNVKLHSRM
+163 LEISEKYNVKLHSQM

-197 LSGNSLSPMYLYED
+197 LSDNSLSPMYLYED

-216 EGYVTAGEQEQ
+216 EGYVTAGEQEHV
-227 MLSFTRGRK
+227 LSFIRGRK
-236 GVLDPGGNFI
+236 GVLDPSLTTVYDSS
-246 QNAGDYSE
+246 DYEE
-254 WQYTN
+254 WQYVN
-259 VSGDELNLA
+259 ASGDELNLA
-268 WNNNPNAIT
+268 WNTVPSQVT
-277 GEHRLFIFCDKGDYI
+277 GDCGLFIFCEKGDYI
-292 FTVFASAESKEQA
+292 FTVFASAGSKEQA

-312 DFDAAAKSSETLD
+312 DFDTAAKGLENLD
-325 LDSVMNEE
+325 LDSVINVEA
-333 TAQAKPKEGLMT
+333 AQAKPKEGLMT

-350 ATDEYK
+350 GTDEYK
-356 ASSEFYTLVC
+356 ASAEFYTLVC

-390 FAVADDNILSFRDRV
+390 FAVADETILSIRDQV
-405 AEEYPDLV
+405 MEQYPDLV
-413 FPINSTAVIG
+413 YPINNTSVIG
-423 NQIIPDGDMSY
+423 NEIIPDGDMSY
-434 SGGVALSER
+434 GGGVALSER
-443 ERKICTDEEMYEL
+443 ERKSCTDEEMYEL

-522 EQVYIVPSGPNN
+522 EQVYIVPGGPKN

-539 YSSIIYE
+539 YSSILYE
-546 ADSAYVIAYAP
+546 TDNAYVIVEVSDP
-557 GGADAGYLQMVAD
+557 GDTGFLQMAAD
-570 DIDFTLFE
+570 DIDFTMFK

>member
-1 MKQQRILDMLEHID
+1 MKQQRIMDMLEHID
-15 ERYILEAAPALRVR
+15 ERYILEAAPALRDR
-29 RSSGPRKAGRTLLI
+29 RSSMPRKAGRTLLI

-58 YAAGWFGLSARLTEA
+58 YAAGWFGLAQRITE
-73 PSYTE
+73 PEEPTSVSLIIGEET
-78 AAASAPASQEPVE
+78 PVE
-91 TGVAA
+91 
-96 GGYLSMNGIAGS
+96 GYISMNGIAGS
-108 PEGLAHAEW
+108 PEALAHGEW
-117 IAFRNEYV
+117 VAFRNEYV
-125 AQHSFSNNTD
+125 SQHSFSNDTD

-144 LESYSLIY
+144 MESYYMIY
-152 GAADRAMLDKL
+152 GAYDQAMLDKL

-197 LSGNSLSPMYLYED
+197 LSDSSLSPMYLYED

-216 EGYVTAGEQEQ
+216 EGYVTAGEQEHV
-227 MLSFTRGRK
+227 LGFIRGRK
-236 GVLDPGGNFI
+236 GVLDPSLI
-246 QNAGDYSE
+246 TVYDSSDYEE
-254 WQYTN
+254 WQYVN
-259 VSGDELNLA
+259 ASWDELNLA
-268 WNNNPNAIT
+268 WNSNPNAIS
-277 GEHRLFIFCDKGDYI
+277 GEHRMFIFCEKGDYI
-292 FTVFASAESKEQA
+292 FTVFASAGSKEQA

-312 DFDAAAKSSETLD
+312 DFDTAAKGSETLD
-325 LDSVMNEE
+325 LDSVLKVEA
-333 TAQAKPKEGLMT
+333 AQAKPKEGLMT
-345 MADWL
+345 MAQWL

-356 ASSEFYTLVC
+356 ASAEFYALVC

-390 FAVADDNILSFRDRV
+390 FAVADETILSIRDQV
-405 AEEYPDLV
+405 MEQYPDLV
-413 FPINSTAVIG
+413 YPINNTSVIG
-423 NQIIPDGDMSY
+423 NEIIPDGDMSY
-434 SGGVALSER
+434 GGGVALSEM
-443 ERKICTDEEMYEL
+443 ERKSCTDEEMYEL

-522 EQVYIVPSGPNN
+522 EQVYIVPSGPIDF
-534 YPVLS
+534 PVLS

-546 ADSAYVIAYAP
+546 TDSAYVIAYAP

-570 DIDFTLFE
+570 DIDFTMFE

>member
-15 ERYILEAAPALRVR
+15 ERYILEAAPALRDR
-29 RSSGPRKAGRTLLI
+29 RSSMPRKAGRTLLI

-58 YAAGWFGLSARLTEA
+58 YAAGWFGLAQRITE
-73 PSYTE
+73 
-78 AAASAPASQEPVE
+78 PAEPTSVSLIIGEETPVE
-91 TGVAA
+91 
-96 GGYLSMNGIAGS
+96 GYISMNGIAGS
-108 PEGLAHAEW
+108 PEAQAHAEW
-117 IAFRNEYV
+117 VAFHNEYV
-125 AQHSFSNNTD
+125 SQHSFSNDTD

-144 LESYSLIY
+144 MESYYMIY
-152 GAADRAMLDKL
+152 AAYDQAMLDKL
-163 LEISEKYNVKLHSRM
+163 LEISEKYNVKLHSQM

-197 LSGNSLSPMYLYED
+197 LSDNSLSPMYLYED

-216 EGYVTAGEQEQ
+216 EGYVTAGEQEHV
-227 MLSFTRGRK
+227 LSFIRGRK
-236 GVLDPGGNFI
+236 GVLDPSLTTVYDSS
-246 QNAGDYSE
+246 DYEE
-254 WQYTN
+254 WQYVN
-259 VSGDELNLA
+259 ASGDELNLA
-268 WNNNPNAIT
+268 WNTVPSQVT
-277 GEHRLFIFCDKGDYI
+277 GDCGLFIFCEKGDYI
-292 FTVFASAESKEQA
+292 FTVFASAGSKEQA

-312 DFDAAAKSSETLD
+312 DFDTAAKGLENLD
-325 LDSVMNEE
+325 LDSVINVEA
-333 TAQAKPKEGLMT
+333 AQAKPKEGLMT

-356 ASSEFYTLVC
+356 ASAEFYTLVC

-390 FAVADDNILSFRDRV
+390 FAVADETILSIRDQV
-405 AEEYPDLV
+405 MEQYPDLV
-413 FPINSTAVIG
+413 YPINNTSVIG
-423 NQIIPDGDMSY
+423 NEIIPDGDMSY
-434 SGGVALSER
+434 GGGVALSER
-443 ERKICTDEEMYEL
+443 ERKSCTDEEMYEL

-522 EQVYIVPSGPNN
+522 EQVYIVPGGPKN

-539 YSSIIYE
+539 YSSILYE
-546 ADSAYVIAYAP
+546 TDNAYVIVEVSDP
-557 GGADAGYLQMVAD
+557 GDTGFLQMAAD
-570 DIDFTLFE
+570 DIDFTMFK

>member
-15 ERYILEAAPALRVR
+15 ERYILEAAPVLRAR
-29 RSSGPRKAGRTLLI
+29 RSAGPRKAGRTLLI

-58 YAAGWFGLSARLTEA
+58 YAAGWFGLAQRIT
-73 PSYTE
+73 
-78 AAASAPASQEPVE
+78 QPVE
-91 TGVAA
+91 PTSVSLIIGEDTPVE
-96 GGYLSMNGIAGS
+96 GYISMNGIAGS
-108 PEGLAHAEW
+108 PEAQAHGEW
-117 IAFRNEYV
+117 VAFRDEYV
-125 AQHSFSNNTD
+125 SQHSFSNHND

-144 LESYSLIY
+144 MESYYMIY
-152 GAADRAMLDKL
+152 GAYDQTMLDKL
-163 LEISEKYNVKLHSRM
+163 LEISEKYNVRLHSQM

-197 LSGNSLSPMYLYED
+197 LSDNSLSPMYLYED

-227 MLSFTRGRK
+227 VLSFIRGRK
-236 GVLDPGGNFI
+236 GVLDPSLTTVYDS
-246 QNAGDYSE
+246 GDYEE
-254 WQYTN
+254 WQYIN
-259 VSGDELNLA
+259 ASGDELNLA
-268 WNNNPNAIT
+268 RNTVPSQAT
-277 GEHRLFIFCDKGDYI
+277 GDCGLFIFYEKGDYI
-292 FTVFASAESKEQA
+292 FTVSASADSKEQA

-312 DFDAAAKSSETLD
+312 DFDAAAKGGGDLD
-325 LDSVMNEE
+325 LDSVLKVEA
-333 TAQAKPKEGLMT
+333 AQAKPKEGLMT

-356 ASSEFYTLVC
+356 ASAEFYTLVC

-379 KGTMLFSYKNS
+379 KGTSLFSYKNS

-434 SGGVALSER
+434 GGGVAISER
-443 ERKICTDEEMYEL
+443 ERESCTDEEMYEL
-456 FGAGKFCTEGS
+456 FGAGKFCNEGS

-510 ELEGWAYDSACG
+510 ELEGWAYESACG

-539 YSSIIYE
+539 YCSIIYE
-546 ADSAYVIAYAP
+546 TNRAYVIAYAP

-570 DIDFTLFE
+570 DIDFTMFE

>member
-15 ERYILEAAPALRVR
+15 ERYILEAAPSLRDR
-29 RSSGPRKAGRTLLI
+29 RSSMPRKAGRTLLI

-58 YAAGWFGLSARLTEA
+58 YAAGWFGLAQRITE
-73 PSYTE
+73 PEEPTSVSLIIGEET
-78 AAASAPASQEPVE
+78 PVE
-91 TGVAA
+91 
-96 GGYLSMNGIAGS
+96 GYISMNGIAGS
-108 PEGLAHAEW
+108 PEAQAHAEW
-117 IAFRNEYV
+117 VAFHNEYV
-125 AQHSFSNNTD
+125 SQHSFSNDTD
-135 LSWLGGDEL
+135 LSWLGGDDL
-144 LESYSLIY
+144 MESYYMIY
-152 GAADRAMLDKL
+152 AAYDQAMLDKL
-163 LEISEKYNVKLHSRM
+163 LEISEKYNVKLHSQM

-197 LSGNSLSPMYLYED
+197 LSDNSLSPMYLYED

-216 EGYVTAGEQEQ
+216 EGYVSAGEQEQ
-227 MLSFTRGRK
+227 VLSFIRGRK
-236 GVLDPGGNFI
+236 GVLDPSLTTVYDS
-246 QNAGDYSE
+246 GDYEE
-254 WQYTN
+254 WQYIN
-259 VSGDELNLA
+259 ASGDELNLA
-268 WNNNPNAIT
+268 RNTVPSQVT
-277 GEHRLFIFCDKGDYI
+277 GDCGLFIFCEKGDYI
-292 FTVFASAESKEQA
+292 FTVFASAGSKEQA

-312 DFDAAAKSSETLD
+312 DFDTAAKGLENLD
-325 LDSVMNEE
+325 LDSVLKVEA
-333 TAQAKPKEGLMT
+333 AQAKPKEGLMT

-356 ASSEFYTLVC
+356 ASAEFYTLVC

-390 FAVADDNILSFRDRV
+390 FAVADETILSIRDQV
-405 AEEYPDLV
+405 MEQYPDLV
-413 FPINSTAVIG
+413 YPINNTSVIG
-423 NQIIPDGDMSY
+423 NEIIPDGDMSY
-434 SGGVALSER
+434 GGGVALSER
-443 ERKICTDEEMYEL
+443 ERKSCTDEEMYEL

-522 EQVYIVPSGPNN
+522 EQVYIVPSGSNK

-539 YSSIIYE
+539 YCSIIYE
-546 ADSAYVIAYAP
+546 TTAP
-557 GGADAGYLQMVAD
+557 MLSPMPPAGPTRG
-570 DIDFTLFE
+570 ICRWWPTI

>member
-15 ERYILEAAPALRVR
+15 ERYILEAAPALRDR
-29 RSSGPRKAGRTLLI
+29 RSSMPRKAGRTLLI

-58 YAAGWFGLSARLTEA
+58 YAAGWFGLAQRITE
-73 PSYTE
+73 
-78 AAASAPASQEPVE
+78 PAEPTSVSLIIGEETPVE
-91 TGVAA
+91 
-96 GGYLSMNGIAGS
+96 GYISMNGIAGS
-108 PEGLAHAEW
+108 PEALAHGEW
-117 IAFRNEYV
+117 VAFRNEYV
-125 AQHSFSNNTD
+125 SQHSFSNDTD

-144 LESYSLIY
+144 MESYYMIY
-152 GAADRAMLDKL
+152 GAYDQAMLDKL
-163 LEISEKYNVKLHSRM
+163 LEISEKYNVKLHSQM

-197 LSGNSLSPMYLYED
+197 LSDNSLSPMYLYED

-227 MLSFTRGRK
+227 VLSFIRGRK
-236 GVLDPGGNFI
+236 GVLDPSLTTVYDS
-246 QNAGDYSE
+246 GDYEE
-254 WQYTN
+254 WQYIN
-259 VSGDELNLA
+259 ASGDELNLA
-268 WNNNPNAIT
+268 RNTVPSQVT
-277 GEHRLFIFCDKGDYI
+277 GDCGLFIFCEKGDYI
-292 FTVFASAESKEQA
+292 FTVFASAGSKEQA

-312 DFDAAAKSSETLD
+312 DFDTAAKGGDDLD
-325 LDSVMNEE
+325 LDSVLKVEA
-333 TAQAKPKEGLMT
+333 AQAKPKEGLMT

-356 ASSEFYTLVC
+356 ASAEFYTLVC

-390 FAVADDNILSFRDRV
+390 FAVADETILSIRDQV
-405 AEEYPDLV
+405 MEQYPDLV
-413 FPINSTAVIG
+413 YPINNTSVIG
-423 NQIIPDGDMSY
+423 NEIIPDGDMSY
-434 SGGVALSER
+434 GGGVALSER
-443 ERKICTDEEMYEL
+443 ERKSCTDEEMYEL

-522 EQVYIVPSGPNN
+522 EQVYIVPSGSNK

-539 YSSIIYE
+539 YCSIIYE

-570 DIDFTLFE
+570 DIDFTMFK

>member
-15 ERYILEAAPALRVR
+15 ERYILEAAPSLRDR
-29 RSSGPRKAGRTLLI
+29 RSSMPRKAGRTLLI

-58 YAAGWFGLSARLTEA
+58 YAAGWFGLAQRITE
-73 PSYTE
+73 
-78 AAASAPASQEPVE
+78 PAEPTSVSLIIGEETPVE
-91 TGVAA
+91 
-96 GGYLSMNGIAGS
+96 GYISMNGIAGS
-108 PEGLAHAEW
+108 PEAQAHAEW
-117 IAFRNEYV
+117 VAFHNEYV
-125 AQHSFSNNTD
+125 SQHSFSNDTD

-144 LESYSLIY
+144 MESYYMIY
-152 GAADRAMLDKL
+152 AAYDQAMLDKL
-163 LEISEKYNVKLHSRM
+163 LEISEKYNVKLHSQM

-197 LSGNSLSPMYLYED
+197 LSDNSLSPRYLYED
-211 GSYKF
+211 GSYKV
-216 EGYVTAGEQEQ
+216 EGYVSAGEQEQ
-227 MLSFTRGRK
+227 VLSFIRGRK
-236 GVLDPGGNFI
+236 GVLDPSLTTVYDS
-246 QNAGDYSE
+246 GDYEE
-254 WQYTN
+254 WQYIN
-259 VSGDELNLA
+259 ASGDELNLA
-268 WNNNPNAIT
+268 RNTVPSQVT
-277 GEHRLFIFCDKGDYI
+277 GDCGLFIFCEKGDYI
-292 FTVFASAESKEQA
+292 FTVFASAVSKEQA

-312 DFDAAAKSSETLD
+312 DFDTAAKGLENLD
-325 LDSVMNEE
+325 LDSVLKVEA
-333 TAQAKPKEGLMT
+333 AQAKPKEGLMT

-356 ASSEFYTLVC
+356 ASAEFYTLVC

-390 FAVADDNILSFRDRV
+390 FAVADETILSIRDQV
-405 AEEYPDLV
+405 MEQYPDLV
-413 FPINSTAVIG
+413 YPINNTSVIG
-423 NQIIPDGDMSY
+423 NEIIPDGDMSY
-434 SGGVALSER
+434 GGGVALSER
-443 ERKICTDEEMYEL
+443 ERKSCTDEEMYEL

-522 EQVYIVPSGPNN
+522 EQVYIVPSGSNK

-539 YSSIIYE
+539 YCSIIYE
-546 ADSAYVIAYAP
+546 TDNAYVIVEVSDP
-557 GGADAGYLQMVAD
+557 GDTGFLQMVAD
-570 DIDFTLFE
+570 DIDFTMFK

>member
-15 ERYILEAAPALRVR
+15 ERYILEAAPALRDR
-29 RSSGPRKAGRTLLI
+29 RSSMPRKAGRTLLI

-58 YAAGWFGLSARLTEA
+58 YAAGWFGLAQRITE
-73 PSYTE
+73 
-78 AAASAPASQEPVE
+78 PAEPTSVFLIIGEETPVE
-91 TGVAA
+91 
-96 GGYLSMNGIAGS
+96 GYISMNGIAGS
-108 PEGLAHAEW
+108 PEAQAHAEW
-117 IAFRNEYV
+117 VAFHNEYV
-125 AQHSFSNNTD
+125 SQHSFSNDTD

-144 LESYSLIY
+144 MESYYMIY
-152 GAADRAMLDKL
+152 AAYDQAMLDKL
-163 LEISEKYNVKLHSRM
+163 LEISEKYNVKLHSQM

-197 LSGNSLSPMYLYED
+197 LSDNSLSPMYLYED

-216 EGYVTAGEQEQ
+216 EGYVSAGEQEQ
-227 MLSFTRGRK
+227 VLSFIRGRK
-236 GVLDPGGNFI
+236 GVLDPSLTTVYDS
-246 QNAGDYSE
+246 GDYEE
-254 WQYTN
+254 WQYIN
-259 VSGDELNLA
+259 ASGDELNLA
-268 WNNNPNAIT
+268 RNTVPSQVT
-277 GEHRLFIFCDKGDYI
+277 GDCGPFIFCEKGDYI
-292 FTVFASAESKEQA
+292 FTVFASAGSKEQA

-312 DFDAAAKSSETLD
+312 DFDTAAKGLENLD
-325 LDSVMNEE
+325 LDSVLKVEA
-333 TAQAKPKEGLMT
+333 AQAKPKEGLMT

-356 ASSEFYTLVC
+356 ASAEFYTLVC

-390 FAVADDNILSFRDRV
+390 FAVADETILSIRDQV
-405 AEEYPDLV
+405 MEQYPDLV
-413 FPINSTAVIG
+413 YPINNTSVIG
-423 NQIIPDGDMSY
+423 NEIIPDGDMSY
-434 SGGVALSER
+434 GGGVALSER
-443 ERKICTDEEMYEL
+443 ERKSCTDEEMYEL

-522 EQVYIVPSGPNN
+522 EQVYIVPGGPKN

-539 YSSIIYE
+539 YSSILYE
-546 ADSAYVIAYAP
+546 TDNAYVIVEVSDP
-557 GGADAGYLQMVAD
+557 GDTGFLQMVAD
-570 DIDFTLFE
+570 DIDFTMFK

>member
-15 ERYILEAAPALRVR
+15 ERYILEAAPSLRDR
-29 RSSGPRKAGRTLLI
+29 RSSMPRKAGCTLLI

-58 YAAGWFGLSARLTEA
+58 YAAGWFGLAQRITE
-73 PSYTE
+73 PEEPTSVSLIIGEET
-78 AAASAPASQEPVE
+78 PVE
-91 TGVAA
+91 
-96 GGYLSMNGIAGS
+96 GYISMNGIAGS
-108 PEGLAHAEW
+108 PEAQAHAEW
-117 IAFRNEYV
+117 VAFHNEYV
-125 AQHSFSNNTD
+125 SQHSFSNDTD

-144 LESYSLIY
+144 MESYYMIY
-152 GAADRAMLDKL
+152 AAYDQAMLDKL
-163 LEISEKYNVKLHSRM
+163 LEISEKYNVKLHSQM

-197 LSGNSLSPMYLYED
+197 LSDNSLSPMYLYED

-216 EGYVTAGEQEQ
+216 EGYVSAGEPEQ
-227 MLSFTRGRK
+227 VLSFIRGRK
-236 GVLDPGGNFI
+236 GVLDPSLTTVYDS
-246 QNAGDYSE
+246 GDYEE
-254 WQYTN
+254 WQYIN
-259 VSGDELNLA
+259 ASGDELNLA
-268 WNNNPNAIT
+268 RNTVPSQVT
-277 GEHRLFIFCDKGDYI
+277 GDCGLFIFCEKGDYI
-292 FTVFASAESKEQA
+292 FTVFASAGSKEQA

-312 DFDAAAKSSETLD
+312 DFDTAAKGLENLD
-325 LDSVMNEE
+325 LDSVLKVEA
-333 TAQAKPKEGLMT
+333 AQAKPKEGLMT

-356 ASSEFYTLVC
+356 ASAEFYTLVC

-390 FAVADDNILSFRDRV
+390 FAVADETILSIRDQV
-405 AEEYPDLV
+405 MEQYPDLV
-413 FPINSTAVIG
+413 YPINNTSVIG
-423 NQIIPDGDMSY
+423 NEIIPDGDMSY
-434 SGGVALSER
+434 GGGVALSER
-443 ERKICTDEEMYEL
+443 ERKSCTDEEMYEL

-522 EQVYIVPSGPNN
+522 EQVYIVPSGSNK

-539 YSSIIYE
+539 YCSIIYE
-546 ADSAYVIAYAP
+546 TDSAYVIAYAP

-570 DIDFTLFE
+570 DIDSTMFE